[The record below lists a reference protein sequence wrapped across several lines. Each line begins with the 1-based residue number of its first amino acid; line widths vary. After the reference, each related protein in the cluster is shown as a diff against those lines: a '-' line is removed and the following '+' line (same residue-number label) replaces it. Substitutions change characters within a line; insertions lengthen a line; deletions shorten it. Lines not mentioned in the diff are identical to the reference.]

1 MLKLIPVEDEPRKVG
16 MKSSGL
22 KINTKINKKSLGE
35 NSAPD
40 PFFQTL
46 FRHIGNFLE
55 RGKEYTIQQIDDL
68 IMQLQR
74 TVLRL
79 QHKKHAIL
87 KQHEVQFKKRKIR

>member
-1 MLKLIPVEDEPRKVG
+1 MLKLIPTEDEPSQVG
-16 MKSSGL
+16 AKSSAL
-22 KINTKINKKSLGE
+22 KIKTKINKKPLEKNEAG
-35 NSAPD
+35 D
-40 PFFQTL
+40 PFFLTL

-55 RGKEYTIQQIDDL
+55 KGKEYTIQQIDDL

-79 QHKKHAIL
+79 QHKKHTIL

>member
-1 MLKLIPVEDEPRKVG
+1 MLKLIPTEDEPQV
-16 MKSSGL
+16 KSSAL
-22 KINTKINKKSLGE
+22 KIKNKKPLEE
-35 NSAPD
+35 NKVSD

>member
-1 MLKLIPVEDEPRKVG
+1 MLKLIPTETLPEAKVSAS
-16 MKSSGL
+16 KNKIKKNLGL
-22 KINTKINKKSLGE
+22 KETPI
-35 NSAPD
+35 D